1 MRVSSNFSKAASTL
15 VLSTE
20 PEATR
25 VRLKM
30 AADGSI
36 MFLPT
41 SRKVVNN
48 LPKEELPARKL
59 TRDNRKNTLSV
70 ALKAEGIK
78 EGIYVITK
86 GRFNWFSLVPYT
98 GAAAPLALPT
108 VRFSKKSG

>member
-1 MRVSSNFSKAASTL
+1 MRVSSNFSKAASML
-15 VLSTE
+15 VLAAE

-25 VRLKM
+25 CRLKM
-30 AADGSI
+30 AADGSV
-36 MFLPT
+36 MFMPT
-41 SRKVVNN
+41 SRKAINN

-59 TRDNRKNTLSV
+59 TRDQRKGTLSV

-86 GRFNWFSLVPYT
+86 GKFNWFSLTPYT
-98 GAAAPLALPT
+98 GSAAPLALPT